1 MNKYIIKQLIKGA
14 KNNKIFAYE
23 LLFESTDDSLYNSD
37 SSVADAIANFLL
49 QNNTAIFDGRL
60 TFITLTPTLLFRNT
74 PKMFDKEQ
82 TVIQIGMSVIIH
94 PLAESFVKRYK
105 ESGYSFAIDDFQ
117 FSPKCFSMME
127 YADYIKINFGVDFDG
142 KSDNNIRNIID
153 MAHGFGKKVI
163 ATNINSEAL
172 DKKAKEFDCDYYQGS
187 YIGDSFIK
195 KVGKVEYLQSN
206 FFSLIVA
213 ISKEDVDIDEIE
225 TIISRDAGLSYA
237 LLKMANSIH
246 FGLRKK
252 ATSIRQ
258 AIVTIG
264 VRQLKQWVYILSFTD
279 NDGEMQEESEE
290 LLKLSFLRASFAQ
303 GLQKYLPDFELT
315 GPECYMMGMFST
327 LNYLMDASIAEVVS
341 ELSIDERIS
350 DALISYKGKPGSLY
364 KLIESYEKMDWK
376 SVKVAAKELELPS
389 SVISQCYMSCVEEV
403 NEIWRSLTSSIHD
416 VDEDNVKGAL
426 EEELTAK
433 SSKVTKTTK
442 KPAAKTETKT
452 TAKKTAS
459 KSTTKKK
466 TE

>member
-1 MNKYIIKQLIKGA
+1 MNNYIIKQLIKEA
-14 KNNKIFAYE
+14 KSNKIFGYE

-74 PKMFDKEQ
+74 PKMFDKDQ

-105 ESGYSFAIDDFQ
+105 EKGYSFAIDDFQ
-117 FSPKCFSMME
+117 FSPKCFSMLD
-127 YADYIKINFGVDFDG
+127 YADYIKINFGTVFDS
-142 KSDNNIRNIID
+142 KTDNNIRNIID
-153 MAHGFGKKVI
+153 MAHGFGKKVV
-163 ATNINSEAL
+163 ATNINSEEV
-172 DKKAKEFDCDYYQGS
+172 DKRARQFDCDYFQGS
-187 YIGDSFIK
+187 YVGDSFVK
-195 KVGKVEYLQSN
+195 KVGKVEYMQSS

-213 ISKEDVDIDEIE
+213 ISKEDVDVDEIE
-225 TIISRDAGLSYA
+225 EIISRDAGLSYA

-264 VRQLKQWVYILSFTD
+264 VRQLKQWVYILSFTN
-279 NDGEMQEESEE
+279 NDGEMHEESEE

-303 GLQKYLPDFELT
+303 GLQKYIPNFELT

-327 LNYLMDASIAEVVS
+327 LSYLMDAPIADIIE

-350 DALISYKGKPGSLY
+350 DALVSYKGQAGSLY
-364 KLIESYEKMDWK
+364 KLLISYEKTDWK
-376 SVKVAAKELELPS
+376 SVKIAAKELELS
-389 SVISQCYMSCVEEV
+389 NSTISQCYMSCVEEV
-403 NEIWRSLTSSIHD
+403 NEIWRSLTSPIHD
-416 VDEDNVKGAL
+416 AEDMDFREVLGKQNEGDTEDAAAP
-426 EEELTAK
+426 AK
-433 SSKVTKTTK
+433 KTRKTTK
-442 KPAAKTETKT
+442 KK
-452 TAKKTAS
+452 
-459 KSTTKKK
+459 
-466 TE
+466 

>member
-1 MNKYIIKQLIKGA
+1 MDKYIIKQLIKEA
-14 KNNKIFAYE
+14 KNNKIFGYE
-23 LLFESTDDSLYNSD
+23 LLFEATDDSLYNSD

-74 PKMFDKEQ
+74 PKMFNKEQ

-105 ESGYSFAIDDFQ
+105 ENGYSFAIDDFQ
-117 FSPKCFSMME
+117 FSPKCFSMLE
-127 YADYIKINFGVDFDG
+127 YADYIKINFGSEFEG

-163 ATNINSEAL
+163 ATNINSEEV
-172 DKKAKEFDCDYYQGS
+172 DKRAKQFDCDYYQGS

-225 TIISRDAGLSYA
+225 SIISRDAGLSYA

-279 NDGEMQEESEE
+279 DDGEMHEDAEE

-303 GLQKYLPDFELT
+303 SLQKFLPHFELT

-327 LNYLMDASIAEVVS
+327 LNYLMDAPIEEVIS
-341 ELSIDERIS
+341 ELSIDERIA
-350 DALISYKGKPGSLY
+350 DALISYKGEAGSLF
-364 KLIESYEKMDWK
+364 KLIVSYEKTDWK
-376 SVKVAAKELELPS
+376 SVKAAAGELSLPS
-389 SVISQCYMSCVEEV
+389 SVISQCYMSCVDEV

-416 VDEDNVKGAL
+416 VDEEAIKEDLAD
-426 EEELTAK
+426 
-433 SSKVTKTTK
+433 SVTSEKKETK
-442 KPAAKTETKT
+442 KTAAKTKT
-452 TAKKTAS
+452 
-459 KSTTKKK
+459 TTKKK
-466 TE
+466 TGTKTAKK

>member
-1 MNKYIIKQLIKGA
+1 MNKYIIKQLIKEA
-14 KNNKIFAYE
+14 KNNKIFGYE
-23 LLFESTDDSLYNSD
+23 LLFEATDDSLYNSD

-74 PKMFDKEQ
+74 PKMFNKDH

-105 ESGYSFAIDDFQ
+105 ENGYSFAIDDFQ
-117 FSPKCFSMME
+117 FSPKCFSMLE
-127 YADYIKINFGVDFDG
+127 YADYIKINFDSDIGE
-142 KSDNNIRNIID
+142 KSDSNIRNIID

-163 ATNINSEAL
+163 ATNINSEEL
-172 DKKAKEFDCDYYQGS
+172 DQRAREFDCDYYQGS
-187 YIGDSFIK
+187 YIGDSFVK

-206 FFSLIVA
+206 FFALIVA

-225 TIISRDAGLSYA
+225 SIISRDAGLSYA

-264 VRQLKQWVYILSFTD
+264 VRQLKQWVYILSFT
-279 NDGEMQEESEE
+279 NDEGEMEEESEE

-327 LNYLMDASIAEVVS
+327 LNYLMDAPLEEVIG
-341 ELSIDERIS
+341 ELSIDERIA
-350 DALISYKGKPGSLY
+350 DALISYKGEAGSLF
-364 KLIESYEKMDWK
+364 KLIVSYEKTDWK
-376 SVKVAAKELELPS
+376 TVKVAANELDLPS
-389 SVISQCYMSCVEEV
+389 GIISQCYMSCVEEV
-403 NEIWRSLTSSIHD
+403 NEIWRSLTSSIHEM
-416 VDEDNVKGAL
+416 DEAAIKEDLADSV
-426 EEELTAK
+426 E
-433 SSKVTKTTK
+433 K
-442 KPAAKTETKT
+442 KPAG
-452 TAKKTAS
+452 KKTS
-459 KSTTKKK
+459 KAKSGKSK
-466 TE
+466 

>member
-1 MNKYIIKQLIKGA
+1 MNKYIIKQLIKEA
-14 KNNKIFAYE
+14 KNNKIFGYE

-74 PKMFDKEQ
+74 PKMFNKEQ

-94 PLAESFVKRYK
+94 PLAESFVKRYR
-105 ESGYSFAIDDFQ
+105 ENGYSFAIDDFQ
-117 FSPKCFSMME
+117 FSPKCFSMLE
-127 YADYIKINFGVDFDG
+127 YADYIKINFDSEFDG
-142 KSDNNIRNIID
+142 KSDSNIRNIID

-163 ATNINSEAL
+163 ATNINSEEL
-172 DKKAKEFDCDYYQGS
+172 DQRAKQFDCDYYQGS

-279 NDGEMQEESEE
+279 DDGEMHEDAEE

-303 GLQKYLPDFELT
+303 GLQKYLPNFELT

-327 LNYLMDASIAEVVS
+327 LNYLMDAPIEEVIS
-341 ELSIDERIS
+341 ELSIDERIA
-350 DALISYKGKPGSLY
+350 DALISYKGEAGSLF
-364 KLIESYEKMDWK
+364 KLIVSYEKTDWK

-403 NEIWRSLTSSIHD
+403 NEIWRSLTSPIHD
-416 VDEDNVKGAL
+416 IDSD
-426 EEELTAK
+426 TAK
-433 SSKVTKTTK
+433 ETMAEAVSKDSKKEDKPKKTRKT
-442 KPAAKTETKT
+442 AAK
-452 TAKKTAS
+452 KK
-459 KSTTKKK
+459 
-466 TE
+466 E